1 MRPRS
6 LGEFVGQSH
15 LLAPG
20 RTLANAVDA
29 GELPSFIL
37 WGPPGC
43 GKTTLARLLAH
54 AVEADWSALSGVTSS
69 VKDIR
74 AQVEAARR
82 GAGLFGRQFV
92 LFVDEIHRF
101 NKAQQDA
108 LLPHVERGTVTLI
121 GATTENPG
129 FQVNPALRSRARVLT
144 LEPLSDEDVRGIVEA
159 ALSDPQRGLAAHG
172 VRAEPEAVDLLVAA
186 AHGDARS
193 TLNALETA
201 ARSAWAR
208 TRRADPGAIG
218 DVVLTADD
226 ASEALRGVS
235 IRYDRSGDGH
245 YRNTSA
251 FIKSMRASD
260 PDAALYY
267 MRRMLAGGED
277 PRFILRR
284 ALIFASEDVGLAD
297 PQALVHTSAAL
308 AAFDVVGLPEGEII
322 MTQAV
327 TYLAL
332 APKSRAVYDATRRAQ
347 DVVSR
352 AGHLPVPKHLI
363 NAVTEIDKELGHGK
377 YAARPAGEGA
387 RRRCMPEGLDE
398 PIFVPDE

>member
-1 MRPRS
+1 M
-6 LGEFVGQSH
+6 
-15 LLAPG
+15 
-20 RTLANAVDA
+20 
-29 GELPSFIL
+29 IL

-43 GKTTLARLLAH
+43 GKTTLARLLAE
-54 AVEADWSALSGVTSS
+54 AVEADLSMLSGVTSS

-74 AQVEAARR
+74 EQVERARR
-82 GAGLFGRQFV
+82 GVGLFGRQFI

-144 LEPLSDEDVRGIVEA
+144 LEPLTDGAIRDVVEA
-159 ALSDPQRGLAAHG
+159 ALTDAQRGLATHG
-172 VRAEPEAVDLLVAA
+172 VSAEPGAVDLLVSS

-201 ARSAWAR
+201 ARAAWAR
-208 TRRADPGAIG
+208 ARRVNPGDLG
-218 DVVLTADD
+218 DIVVT
-226 ASEALRGVS
+226 SEDVTESLRGVTS
-235 IRYDRSGDGH
+235 HYDRSGDGH

-260 PDAALYY
+260 PDASLYY

-297 PQALVHTSAAL
+297 PSALTHTSAAL

-327 TYLAL
+327 LYLAR
-332 APKSRAVYDATRRAQ
+332 APKSRAVYDATKRARA
-347 DVVSR
+347 VVER
-352 AGHLPVPKHLI
+352 AGHLPVPAHLI
-363 NAVTEIDKELGHGK
+363 NAVTEVDRELGHGK
-377 YAARPAGEGA
+377 GYRMPGQDGA
-387 RRRCMPEGLDE
+387 PSMRCMPEGLDE
-398 PIFVPDE
+398 VIFEPDPSDT